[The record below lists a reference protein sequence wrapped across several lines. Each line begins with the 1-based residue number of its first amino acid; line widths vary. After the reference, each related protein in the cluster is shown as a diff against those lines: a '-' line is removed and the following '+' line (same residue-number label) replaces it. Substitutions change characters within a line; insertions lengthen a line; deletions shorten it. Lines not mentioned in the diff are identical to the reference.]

1 MPSRVIGMNQ
11 NNRVVNFTEDDLVAQ
26 EKEIHGSTKVRD
38 PSAPKKV
45 HWKPDQRLAKKYY
58 CLSKKDMPPEEIQQ
72 YWYNKSDDKK
82 IFFEAKMTVK
92 MIMMGKPF
100 DEVTNTCRGLE
111 CKTRNESMKRVKA
124 KKKVKNAMKMEQELQ
139 RLEGVSNPE
148 RLAVAIAQCTK
159 ELTEWAEQQGIKDE
173 REVQE
178 YLYETQQWFRLYQKV
193 HSVPSSE

>member
-1 MPSRVIGMNQ
+1 MPSRVIVMNQ
-11 NNRVVNFTEDDLVAQ
+11 NNRVVHFNEDDIVAQ
-26 EKEIHGSTKVRD
+26 EKEIPGSIKVRD

-45 HWKPDQRLAKKYY
+45 HWKPDERLAKKYY
-58 CLSKKDMPPEEIQQ
+58 SLSKKDMPPEEKQS

-82 IFFEAKMTVK
+82 IFAQAKMTVK

-100 DEVTNTCRGLE
+100 DEVTNTGRGLE

-124 KKKVKNAMKMEQELQ
+124 KKKVKHTMKIEQELQ
-139 RLEGVSNPE
+139 RLEGISNPE

-159 ELTEWAEQQGIKDE
+159 ELSEWAQQQGIEDE
-173 REVQE
+173 REVQG
-178 YLYETQQWFRLYQKV
+178 YMYETRQWFRLYEKL